1 MKRNDIE
8 LNNGSSDED
17 INSNSYK
24 MIEEINHK
32 IAELEK
38 LNPNYKV
45 ILWKIKRDDWEYK
58 YYGSNTRI
66 ILKDTY

>member
-17 INSNSYK
+17 KNSKSYK
-24 MIEEINHK
+24 MMEEINSK
-32 IAELEK
+32 IVELEK

-45 ILWKIKRDDWEYK
+45 MLWKIRPDEWDYDRYE
-58 YYGSNTRI
+58 SNTRI

>member
-8 LNNGSSDED
+8 SEDGALNHKSKSSKILKE
-17 INSNSYK
+17 INS
-24 MIEEINHK
+24 K
-32 IAELEK
+32 IVELEK

-45 ILWKIKRDDWEYK
+45 MLWKIRPDEWNYDRYE
-58 YYGSNTRI
+58 SNTRI

>member
-8 LNNGSSDED
+8 LNYESTDED
-17 INSNSYK
+17 KNSKSYK
-24 MIEEINHK
+24 TIEEINSK

-45 ILWKIKRDDWEYK
+45 ILWKIRPDEWNYDRYE
-58 YYGSNTRI
+58 SNTRI